1 MIEPVINAKELLS
14 WYVDAGVDVALQDEP
29 VDRFSQ
35 SNTVPGEIGSPQST
49 QHKMNQTGTASPSTK
64 LQTARPT
71 VEHAVPDSNAIA
83 QAKALVSAAKSL
95 DDLKKAIEGFE
106 ACNLK
111 FTARSTV
118 FSDGNPAAK
127 IMIVGD
133 APKREEDALGL
144 PFVGRAGQLLDK
156 MLASIGL
163 DRTQVYLSSI
173 IPWRPPGNRL
183 ATPAEIEI
191 CRPFIE
197 RHIELAQP
205 DILVVMGG
213 AASGTLL
220 KSKTG
225 IMGLRG
231 KWVESEIGDTTTPTL
246 PMLHPDYLLR
256 TPSHKRLA
264 WNDLLALKARLS
276 QK

>member
-1 MIEPVINAKELLS
+1 MIETVINAEELLS
-14 WYVDAGVDVALQDEP
+14 WYANAGVDVALQDEP
-29 VDRFSQ
+29 IDRFSQ
-35 SNTVPGEIGSPQST
+35 SKTVSRPSE
-49 QHKMNQTGTASPSTK
+49 ARPSTRAEGMQK
-64 LQTARPT
+64 GAVSTMPT
-71 VEHAVPDSNAIA
+71 PPATRSAVEHAVPDSNAIA
-83 QAKALVSAAKSL
+83 QAKALVAEAHSL
-95 DDLKKAIEGFE
+95 DGLKQAIEGFE

-111 FTARSTV
+111 FTARTTV
-118 FSDGNPAAK
+118 FSDGNPDAK

-133 APKREEDALGL
+133 APKREEDTLGL

-163 DRTQVYLSSI
+163 DRTLVYLSSV

-183 ATPAEIEI
+183 ATPSEIDI

-197 RHIELAQP
+197 RHIELIQP
-205 DILVVMGG
+205 EILVVVGS
-213 AASGTLL
+213 AASSALL
-220 KSKTG
+220 RSKTG

-231 KWVESEIGDTTTPTL
+231 KWSELDVGDRAIPAL

-264 WNDLLALKARLS
+264 WNDLLTLKDRLS